1 MTGATAVPVRPASTG
16 SGADVVVRATGL
28 TKRYGRTVALDGV
41 DLEVRRGEVL
51 GYLGPNGAG
60 KTTTI
65 RLLLGLIRPTSGSA
79 TVLGRDAWREPHAV
93 HRGIGYVPGEPAM
106 AERLTGR
113 QQVRAA
119 ARLRGLTDEG
129 DAQVL
134 AERLGLDL
142 DRPAR
147 ALSRGNRQKLAVVLS
162 MLSRP
167 ALLVLDE
174 PTTGFDPLVQ
184 REFHALLREH
194 VDGGGSVLLSSH
206 VLGEVEEVAARIAVL
221 RAGRL
226 VAVEELA
233 TLRRRS
239 LHRVRARFADD
250 GAAREVAALPGLRDV
265 RAEGAVL
272 ACSAPSSALD
282 GLLRA
287 MAAHHVIDLECTEAG
302 LEETF
307 LAYYGS
313 EASHGR

>member
-1 MTGATAVPVRPASTG
+1 MTGPVVAPARPAPADRG
-16 SGADVVVRATGL
+16 SDVVVRTAGL
-28 TKRYGRTVALDGV
+28 GKRYGRTVALDGV

-79 TVLGRDAWREPHAV
+79 TVLGHDAWREPHVV
-93 HRGIGYVPGEPAM
+93 HRDIGYVPGEPAL

-113 QQVRAA
+113 EQVRAA
-119 ARLRGLTDEG
+119 ARLRGLTGEG
-129 DAQVL
+129 AAPVL

-147 ALSRGNRQKLAVVLS
+147 ALSRGNRQKLAVVVA

-194 VDGGGSVLLSSH
+194 VDAGGSVLLSSH
-206 VLGEVEEVAARIAVL
+206 ALGEVEEVATRIAVL

-239 LHRVRARFADD
+239 LHRVRARFADP
-250 GAAREVAALPGLRDV
+250 GAAGRLAAVPGLRDV
-265 RAEGAVL
+265 RVEGDVL
-272 ACSAPSSALD
+272 ACSAPSAALD
-282 GLLRA
+282 GLIRQLA
-287 MAAHHVIDLECTEAG
+287 DHEVVDLECTEAG

-313 EASHGR
+313 GTGRGR